1 VSPPNKV
8 NELPPEI
15 LAEAQK
21 LLREGRTIDEITSKL
36 QELGV
41 NVSRS
46 GVGRWKKSAAK
57 SMRSMQRAQAFGAEW
72 AKSLKEDPEGKV
84 GRLLIEMGKTAVLDK
99 LINAQDDGKDGGET
113 DPLDAKSLFMLASA
127 VKNFESAGNMN
138 IAREIKIKET
148 IYKEAA
154 EAAVGVVK
162 QQGLTPEAVEEIRA
176 KILGIGQ
183 Q

>member
-1 VSPPNKV
+1 MSPPNKV
-8 NELPPEI
+8 DELPPEI

-36 QELGV
+36 RELGM

-46 GVGRWKKSAAK
+46 GVGRWKKSAMK

-99 LINAQDDGKDGGET
+99 LLDAQDDGKDGGET
-113 DPLDAKSLFMLASA
+113 EPLDVKSLFFLSSA

-138 IAREIKIKET
+138 VARELKIIEKVLSKVDEAVDQVAKARGLTKET
-148 IYKEAA
+148 
-154 EAAVGVVK
+154 
-162 QQGLTPEAVEEIRA
+162 VEEIKR
-176 KILGIGQ
+176 KILGVTA
-183 Q
+183 

>member
-8 NELPPEI
+8 DELPPEI

-36 QELGV
+36 RELGM

-46 GVGRWKKSAAK
+46 GVGRWKKSAMK

-99 LINAQDDGKDGGET
+99 LLDAQDDGKDGGET
-113 DPLDAKSLFMLASA
+113 EPLDVKSLFFLSSA

-138 IAREIKIKET
+138 VARELKIIEKVLSKVDEAVDQVAKARGLTKET
-148 IYKEAA
+148 
-154 EAAVGVVK
+154 
-162 QQGLTPEAVEEIRA
+162 VEEIKR
-176 KILGIGQ
+176 KILGVTA
-183 Q
+183 